1 MIRKIFDWVM
11 SPMGRIAVLITVLS
25 LFSLAAYGLYQTQQP
40 PEQPIQFTHKLHVGL
55 GIQCLYCHPGALR
68 GPSPGLPTINKCW
81 GCHQQIAKTQTS
93 ERLKPMVDAMSKGEG
108 FVWIP
113 VAQVPEFVQF
123 NHRPHVAA
131 GVNCEV
137 CHGDFTNMDMGWCL
151 NCHKEKAGDDQ
162 EKLIKLT
169 DCGTCHY

>member
-1 MIRKIFDWVM
+1 
-11 SPMGRIAVLITVLS
+11 
-25 LFSLAAYGLYQTQQP
+25 
-40 PEQPIQFTHKLHVGL
+40 
-55 GIQCLYCHPGALR
+55 
-68 GPSPGLPTINKCW
+68 
-81 GCHQQIAKTQTS
+81 
-93 ERLKPMVDAMSKGEG
+93 MVDAMSKGEG

-137 CHGDFTNMDMGWCL
+137 CHGDFTKMEIAVNPQIINMGWCL